1 MPESTIRRAVVLAA
15 GRGTRMGEATAEA
28 PKPMLMVQ
36 GRPMLEH
43 VLENLAG
50 AGVERFLLVVGY
62 RREVIEAYFR
72 KWRLPVEFAVQKAP
86 DGTGSAARL
95 AREFTADEPFLLTF
109 GDILCGA
116 DAYRRCMGVMRE
128 HPATAAVMGVRWVD
142 DPWRGAAVYEE
153 QGRIL
158 RVIEKPPPGS
168 STTHWNSAG
177 LYAFKPVVYDY
188 LERLELSPRGE
199 YELTSALEMML
210 AGGLELRIAPVEGA
224 WRDVGTP
231 DDLSAVNSTDGG

>member
-1 MPESTIRRAVVLAA
+1 MPEATIRRAVVLAA
-15 GRGTRMGEATAEA
+15 GRGTRMGEATAEI
-28 PKPMLMVQ
+28 PKPMLDVR
-36 GRPMLEH
+36 GRPMLEY
-43 VLENLAG
+43 VLENLAD
-50 AGVERFLLVVGY
+50 AGVKRFLLVVGY
-62 RREVIEAYFR
+62 RRDVVEMYFR
-72 KWRLPVEFAVQKAP
+72 GWRLPVEFAVQEVP

-95 AREFTADEPFLLTF
+95 SREFTAGEPFLLTF
-109 GDILCGA
+109 GDILCGV
-116 DAYRRCMGVMRE
+116 DAYRRCADVMQQ
-128 HPATAAVMGVRWVD
+128 HPTSAAVMGARWVD

-153 QGRIL
+153 QGLIS

-188 LERLELSPRGE
+188 LERLEPSPRGE

-210 AGGLELRIAPVEGA
+210 AGGLELRIAPVEGS

-231 DDLSAVNSTDGG
+231 DDLSAVNSTGGG

>member
-1 MPESTIRRAVVLAA
+1 MSEQAIRRAVVLAA
-15 GRGTRMGEATAEA
+15 GRGTRMGEATAEL
-28 PKPMLMVQ
+28 PKPMLAVR

-43 VLENLAG
+43 VLENLAS

-62 RREVIEAYFR
+62 RREVIERHFR
-72 KWRLPVEFAVQKAP
+72 GWRLPVEFVVQEVP
-86 DGTGSAARL
+86 NGTGSAARL
-95 AREFTADEPFLLTF
+95 SREFTAGEPFLLTF
-109 GDILCGA
+109 GDILCGEA
-116 DAYRRCMGVMRE
+116 AYRRCAGVMHE
-128 HPATAAVMGVRWVD
+128 HPATAAVMSVRHVD

-153 QGRIL
+153 QGRIM
-158 RVIEKPPPGS
+158 RVIEKPPPGT

-188 LERLELSPRGE
+188 LDRLEPSPRGE

-210 AGGLELRIAPVEGA
+210 ADGLDLRIAEIEGS

>member
-15 GRGTRMGEATAEA
+15 GRGTRMGDATAEV
-28 PKPMLMVQ
+28 PKPMLAVR

-43 VLENLAG
+43 VLENLAD
-50 AGVERFLLVVGY
+50 AGVERFLVVVGY
-62 RREVIEAYFR
+62 RRDVIESHFR
-72 KWRLPVEFAVQKAP
+72 KWRLPVDFAVQEAP

-95 AREFTADEPFLLTF
+95 SRGFTAGEPFLLTF

-116 DAYRRCMGVMRE
+116 AAYRRCAGVMEE
-128 HPATAAVMGVRWVD
+128 HPAAAAVMGVRMVD

-153 QGRIL
+153 EGRIL
-158 RVIEKPPPGS
+158 RVVEKPPPGS

-177 LYAFKPVVYDY
+177 LYAFKPAVYDY
-188 LERLELSPRGE
+188 LERLEPSPRGE

-210 AGGLELRIAPVEGA
+210 AGGLELRIAPVEGP

-231 DDLSAVNSTDGG
+231 DDLSAVNSTVGG